1 VRDVGTGDLLAD
13 LVSREQEIMVAR
25 GGRGGLGNVHFAT
38 SVNRA
43 PTHAQKG
50 EPGEERRIQLELRLI
65 ADVGLI
71 GLPNAGKST
80 LLSVLS
86 NANPEI
92 APYPFTTLTPNL
104 GVLDLSVYDPADDRQ
119 VTVADM
125 PGLIEGA
132 SSGAGL
138 GYEFLRHVAR
148 TRLLAHVVDI
158 AAADPERDYQII
170 RDELE
175 EYEPQLLEKLTLV
188 VANKMDLPEARE
200 NLTAFERA
208 RAHDGVPVMPISAD
222 KGTGIAELVAA
233 LADLLPDADELA
245 RPAESVGVVV
255 HRFESG
261 PEVFSVQREG
271 EGYRVVG
278 RRIERLAAQTN
289 FDNPESAE
297 RFQRDLARLGV
308 ERELVRAG
316 VIAGDSVHFGNV
328 ELEWDD
334 ES

>member
-1 VRDVGTGDLLAD
+1 
-13 LVSREQEIMVAR
+13 
-25 GGRGGLGNVHFAT
+25 
-38 SVNRA
+38 
-43 PTHAQKG
+43 
-50 EPGEERRIQLELRLI
+50 
-65 ADVGLI
+65 
-71 GLPNAGKST
+71 
-80 LLSVLS
+80 
-86 NANPEI
+86 
-92 APYPFTTLTPNL
+92 
-104 GVLDLSVYDPADDRQ
+104 
-119 VTVADM
+119 M

-148 TRLLAHVVDI
+148 TRLLAHVVDM

-208 RAHDGVPVMPISAD
+208 RAHDGVPVVPISAD
-222 KGTGIAELVAA
+222 KGTGIAQLVAA